1 MEIMPE
7 EKLPLYI
14 VLEGAPLKLGQIGKE
29 TVLLNNE
36 DHATYIQKKLNMDP
50 SLFRPDITHQVRL
63 SVFAD
68 VV

>member
-7 EKLPLYI
+7 EKIPLYI

-36 DHATYIQKKLNMDP
+36 DHATYIQKKLNADP

-68 VV
+68 FI